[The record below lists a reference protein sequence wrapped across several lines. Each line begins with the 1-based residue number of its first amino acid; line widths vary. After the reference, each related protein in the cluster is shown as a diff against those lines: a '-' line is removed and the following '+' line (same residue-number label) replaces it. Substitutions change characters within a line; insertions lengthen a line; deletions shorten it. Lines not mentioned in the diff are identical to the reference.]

1 MDQILCGNSPLGK
14 RIEHRQ
20 PMSTEA
26 IQYQAM
32 GQVPI
37 LVTDDHKT
45 IRERAAKKIRLNL
58 REAFGEG
65 IEDHVLIQSEAHSL
79 APKELGAYEKG
90 IFLVDI
96 HLGKEHKKAG
106 IQFIEDIRKTVPQAL
121 IIVLTGYPDRRKEA
135 EEAGADFFFVKKY
148 SEFEEIFHEISTH
161 IAHFIDD
168 LAIPRVAEHQ
178 TVATVLNF
186 QAMPQGKVND
196 ATQVYFARKVLKQD
210 IQSDRTDWI
219 EGFDDEEDLEVWF
232 AGDADWELTLTEQR
246 VPSPLTIEV
255 HRHIWDGQWAGLI
268 IQEGDGEALHLPL
281 ETPEK
286 ILAWQDISAPKWP
299 SKWRILTEI
308 AIAYSIWDWYREE
321 RFTLPVLKALLL
333 PLSDL
338 GKMEIPKLCA
348 QDGENA
354 GEEPDEI
361 LDRLESLKELV
372 DWQVLDVM
380 RGTVEQEETETEGVQ
395 VRLDSLIDK
404 ERRLDQFHQETLAEN
419 GVKYTDSQ
427 FLLTAIQIRSGTY
440 TYHIEPID

>member
-1 MDQILCGNSPLGK
+1 MRK
-14 RIEHRQ
+14 
-20 PMSTEA
+20 EA
-26 IQYQAM
+26 IQYQAL

-58 REAFGEG
+58 REALGEE
-65 IEDHVLIQSEAHSL
+65 IDTHVLIQSEAQRL
-79 APKELGAYEKG
+79 ASEKLVDYEKG

-121 IIVLTGYPDRRKEA
+121 IIVLTGYPDRREEA

-168 LAIPRVAEHQ
+168 LAVPKVAEHQ

-186 QAMPQGKVND
+186 QTMPQEEVND

-210 IQSDRTDWI
+210 IQAERTDWI
-219 EGFDDEEDLEVWF
+219 EGFDEEEDLEVWF
-232 AGDADWELTLTEQR
+232 AGDVSWELTLAEQKAH
-246 VPSPLTIEV
+246 VPLTIEV
-255 HRHIWDGQWAGLI
+255 HRHIWDGKWAGLI
-268 IQEGDGEALHLPL
+268 IQEGDGDVLHLPL

-286 ILAWQDISAPKWP
+286 IQAWQDVSAPKWP
-299 SKWRILTEI
+299 TKWRILTEI
-308 AIAYSIWDWYREE
+308 AIAQSIWDWYREE
-321 RFTLPVLKALLL
+321 RFALPILKALLL

-348 QDGENA
+348 QYGKDAREA
-354 GEEPDEI
+354 PDQI

-372 DWQVLDVM
+372 EWQVLDVM
-380 RGTVEQEETETEGVQ
+380 RGTVEQEETEAEGVQ
-395 VRLDSLIDK
+395 VRLDSLIDE

-419 GVKYTDSQ
+419 GIKYADSR

-440 TYHIEPID
+440 TYHIEPMD